1 MLGRGQQQ
9 DSIFDIIEKGNF
21 FGPASNETVELYDKP
36 KKWKRVLKIG
46 LIVALIVFLI
56 YGLYILFGNTFKND
70 VFTDKFFNDV
80 VEICDSRA
88 GVVSGDN
95 IKPVIAYLKGLKLTA
110 NTEHLRTVNEAGEE
124 LYGLDAI
131 TFRKSDGTEIMFLR
145 NHLKMSCVSGSN
157 VCSYVLESGN
167 LNEGLIEAFGQ
178 TP

>member
-21 FGPASNETVELYDKP
+21 VGPANNETDELYDNP
-36 KKWKRVLKIG
+36 KKWKWVLKIG
-46 LIVALIVFLI
+46 LIVVLTVFLI
-56 YGLYILFGNTFKND
+56 YGLYSLFGRPVGND
-70 VFTDKFFNDV
+70 LFTDEFFADV

-88 GVVSGDN
+88 GVVSGDDM
-95 IKPVIAYLKGLKLTA
+95 KPVIAYLKGLKLTTT
-110 NTEHLRTVNEAGEE
+110 TEHLRTINEAGEE

-145 NHLKMSCVSGSN
+145 NHLKMSCASGSDTY
-157 VCSYVLESGN
+157 SYVLESGN
-167 LNEGLIEAFGQ
+167 LNEELIEAFGQ

>member
-9 DSIFDIIEKGNF
+9 ESISDIIEKGNF
-21 FGPASNETVELYDKP
+21 VGPASNETDELYDTP

-56 YGLYILFGNTFKND
+56 YGLYSLFGRPVRND

-88 GVVSGDN
+88 GVVSGDEL
-95 IKPVIAYLKGLKLTA
+95 KPVIAYLKGLKLTA
-110 NTEHLRTVNEAGEE
+110 TTEHLRTVNEDGEE

-145 NHLKMSCVSGSN
+145 NHVKMTCASESS
-157 VCSYVLESGN
+157 SYSYILESGD
-167 LNEGLIEAFGQ
+167 LNEGLIEAFAQ